1 LDGES
6 RDRFCKFDYTKIA
19 FMRSLLIAVPM
30 FMVVLASCNT
40 QAPTKSSIPYT
51 VPDDSAI
58 TKAVHD
64 AYAAISFKK
73 GEKPRYSEIK
83 NYFIPQ
89 AQLINFRTDT
99 AQVTNLDQFVNLYQQ
114 FIEGNHISL
123 FYEEELFGRTEQ
135 FGRVAHRISTYK
147 TYLNRLDT
155 IEERGVN
162 SFQLIK
168 TKGGWKVSSI
178 IWDVEKP
185 ALKIP
190 EYYLKK

>member
-1 LDGES
+1 M
-6 RDRFCKFDYTKIA
+6 KT
-19 FMRSLLIAVPM
+19 LLIC
-30 FMVVLASCNT
+30 LACALAISSC
-40 QAPTKSSIPYT
+40 QTKVTLHASETYQ

-64 AYAAISFKK
+64 AYTAISFKK
-73 GEKPRYSEIK
+73 GEKPRFSEIK
-83 NYFIPQ
+83 NYFTPQ

-99 AQVTNLDQFVNLYQQ
+99 AQVTNINQFIDLYRQFV
-114 FIEGNHISL
+114 EGNHIGL

-147 TYLNRLDT
+147 TYLNRMDT

-168 TKGGWKVSSI
+168 TPYGWKVSSI

-185 ALKIP
+185 SLKVP